1 MKKRILSMLLVLVLM
16 VALVPLYTDAAVTIY
31 WRFRGIHI

>member
-16 VALVPLYTDAAVTIY
+16 ATLVPLHADAAVTISG
-31 WRFRGIHI
+31 RFRGIHI